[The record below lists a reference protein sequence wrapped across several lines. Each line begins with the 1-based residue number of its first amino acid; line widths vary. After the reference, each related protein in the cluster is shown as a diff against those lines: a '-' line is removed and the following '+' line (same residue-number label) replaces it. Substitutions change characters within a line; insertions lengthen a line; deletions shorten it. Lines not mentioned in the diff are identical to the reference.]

1 MQFLAPMMQSGEI
14 KLIDAIC
21 MGKPRNAAEGA
32 WVFGGG
38 IEIPCIYQI
47 YGWKKKKQTIRTASR
62 ITAL

>member
-14 KLIDAIC
+14 KLIDAIY

-47 YGWKKKKQTIRTASR
+47 YG
-62 ITAL
+62 